1 MDTIDTSK
9 HFSRYGVCV
18 LYSLYSKVYYY
29 ASSTLYSQCT
39 VQRGMKAAC
48 SKALLLNGFTPFKEK
63 KRPVTSLQATVTSNN
78 YLYLYEYV
86 PEPGPCSLLN
96 LAGLLCAALQC
107 SGHESHHPSS
117 YQLLPQLSIAG

>member
-18 LYSLYSKVYYY
+18 LYSLYSKMYYY
-29 ASSTLYSQCT
+29 ASSTVYSQCT

-63 KRPVTSLQATVTSNN
+63 KKASDFTAGNSNIQQLPVPV
-78 YLYLYEYV
+78 
-86 PEPGPCSLLN
+86 
-96 LAGLLCAALQC
+96 
-107 SGHESHHPSS
+107 
-117 YQLLPQLSIAG
+117 